1 MPSVNGRSRRT
12 RDFSERQH
20 AIGLT
25 AIVVTLVVLAAAV
38 VLYLKPTGQQTVSFE
53 ATDVAS
59 LKTGTDVRVAGV
71 SVGSVD
77 ELVLG
82 ENSVEVHAEIDDSVF
97 LGDATSVDVRLLT
110 AVGGYYVTLV
120 PSGENALDG
129 AVIPQ
134 SRVTVPYSIADVLQQ
149 APRITDSVDPVDL
162 SADIEQV
169 AQGLSD
175 NAQSVGSVISGLDS
189 IAAIMN
195 HQREQVTTIL
205 DLAQS
210 YVHSFNADREYVFEL
225 MKKIELVLARYNATW
240 QGFNQ
245 TYQLLGEILER
256 ISPVAWFYYDNRDR
270 VKEAVTTLRTG
281 FASMQAQMNPV
292 IDQLATILQALRGIA
307 DRGGVDD
314 VGKNVILASDVCV
327 PLPGRGC

>member
-1 MPSVNGRSRRT
+1 MPSVTRDSRRV

-25 AIVVTLVVLAAAV
+25 AIVLTLAVMAAAV
-38 VLYLKPTGQQTVSFE
+38 IVYLKPPGQQIVSFE
-53 ATDVAS
+53 STDVAS
-59 LKTGTDVRVAGV
+59 LKTGADVRVAGI

-82 ENSVEVHAEIDDSVF
+82 PNSVEVRAKIDDSVF

-120 PSGENALDG
+120 PNGKNALGDT
-129 AVIPQ
+129 VIPE

-169 AQGLSD
+169 AQGLSN

-189 IAAIMN
+189 IAEIMN
-195 HQREQVTTIL
+195 RQREQVTTTL

-210 YVHSFNADREYVFEL
+210 YVHTFNTNREYVFEL

-240 QGFNQ
+240 QGFNE
-245 TYQLLGEILER
+245 TYQLLGEVLER
-256 ISPVAWFYYDNRDR
+256 VSPIAWFYYDNRDR
-270 VKEAVTTLRTG
+270 VKEAVTTLRNG
-281 FASMQAQMNPV
+281 FGSMQEQMNPV
-292 IDQLATILQALRGIA
+292 IDQLTTILQVLRGIA

-314 VGKNVILASDVCV
+314 VGRNVILASDVCV
-327 PLPGRGC
+327 PLPGKGC

>member
-1 MPSVNGRSRRT
+1 MPSLTRRPRRV

-20 AIGLT
+20 AIGLF
-25 AIVVTLVVLAAAV
+25 AIVVTLAIIAAATYV
-38 VLYLKPTGQQTVSFE
+38 YLEPPGQQVVSFE
-53 ATDVAS
+53 STDVAS
-59 LKTGTDVRVAGV
+59 LKTGADVRVAGV

-82 ENSVEVHAEIDDSVF
+82 ENSVEVRAKIDDSVF
-97 LGDATSVDVRLLT
+97 VGDTTSVDVRLLT
-110 AVGGYYVTLV
+110 AVGGYYVTLL
-120 PSGENALDG
+120 PNGKDALDG

-134 SRVTVPYSIADVLQQ
+134 SRVSVPYSIADVLQQ
-149 APRITDSVDPVDL
+149 APRITDAVDPVDV

-169 AQGLSD
+169 ASGLSN

-189 IAAIMN
+189 IAEVMN
-195 HQREQVTTIL
+195 HQREQITTTL
-205 DLAQS
+205 NLAQS
-210 YVHSFNADREYVFEL
+210 YVHTFNVNREYVFAL

-240 QGFNQ
+240 QGFNE

-256 ISPVAWFYYDNRDR
+256 VSPIAWFYYDNRAR

-281 FASMQAQMNPV
+281 FRSMQEQMNPV
-292 IDQLATILQALRGIA
+292 IDQLTSILTALRGIA
-307 DRGGVDD
+307 DRGGPDD

-327 PLPGRGC
+327 PLPGKGC